1 MPRKDIYRTNFRFTE
16 PIVRGK
22 NGALE
27 PNYWRERTE
36 ESAPPQKILKA
47 PLSGQIGI
55 NEASSDAL
63 NETDTDLNSENSSGP
78 REAGAQSQGSK
89 SSAARPLGSEAATP
103 APAADAASGERSA
116 ANGARDEGEAK
127 AAIAQ
132 RVEPS
137 IKSER
142 NFFAGNIG
150 RNHEI
155 GDSPVAV
162 ASFDRAAVDPLRE
175 ALAALDD
182 RDYATAQRLFEA
194 VGRKDV
200 AEAIKEALAALDRKD
215 FAKAQGLFEALSQK
229 GVAAAQVKE
238 AAGPQVRET
247 PAVQVKEAAAQV
259 KETAAAQVNEAAA
272 AQVNESEPA
281 SPAPPKPA
289 TLAGGPMASDS
300 RNKTLQKPLRSAP
313 EVVPLADA
321 AYRRPPPQAERAKS
335 RRLKPLFLGAGLIAF
350 AVFGVSAIYGSPL
363 NWTIPTTKSQ
373 AIAGLS
379 SGAHILKADLEA
391 VMGGRAREEER
402 SATPDPSAALTQL
415 TGRLDQIEHDYGA
428 RLDKL
433 GERLDQDSSSRFAD
447 IAARLDKL
455 EKKAALPVTP
465 ASESAEI
472 VARLDKLEKRIA
484 AAAAPASE
492 IAGLT
497 TRLSKL
503 EKRAAVAGASS
514 ANPLPPA
521 APRQSSLMARAEPSA
536 PNETAGPDDPGPVL
550 RDYSVESVRDGVAV
564 IDGRDGRQE
573 VAPGDSVPGAGRVLR
588 IEKQGND
595 WFVLTSRG
603 VIASGPAP

>member
-1 MPRKDIYRTNFRFTE
+1 
-16 PIVRGK
+16 
-22 NGALE
+22 
-27 PNYWRERTE
+27 
-36 ESAPPQKILKA
+36 
-47 PLSGQIGI
+47 
-55 NEASSDAL
+55 
-63 NETDTDLNSENSSGP
+63 LNSENSSGP
-78 REAGAQSQGSK
+78 GETGAQSQGSE
-89 SSAARPLGSEAATP
+89 SSVARPLGSEAATP
-103 APAADAASGERSA
+103 APAADAASGEGSA

-132 RVEPS
+132 RAEF
-137 IKSER
+137 IKAER
-142 NFFAGNIG
+142 NFFAGKIG

-162 ASFDRAAVDPLRE
+162 ASFDGAAADPLSE
-175 ALAALDD
+175 ASAALDD

-200 AEAIKEALAALDRKD
+200 AEAIKDALAALDRKD

-229 GVAAAQVKE
+229 GAAAVQVTGAAAAARVTGDAAAQVMG
-238 AAGPQVRET
+238 AAT
-247 PAVQVKEAAAQV
+247 QVKEAAA
-259 KETAAAQVNEAAA
+259 AQMEEAAA
-272 AQVNESEPA
+272 AHVNESAPA

-300 RNKTLQKPLRSAP
+300 WNKALQRPLASAP

-321 AYRRPPPQAERAKS
+321 AYRRPPPQAEKAKS
-335 RRLKPLFLGAGLIAF
+335 RRLKPLFLGAGLVAL

-363 NWTIPTTKSQ
+363 NWAIPVTKSQ

-391 VMGGRAREEER
+391 VRGGSAQKEEP
-402 SATPDPSAALTQL
+402 SATRDPNAPLTQL
-415 TGRLDQIEHDYGA
+415 TERLDQIEREYGA

-433 GERLDQDSSSRFAD
+433 GERFDQDSSSRFAD

-455 EKKAALPVTP
+455 EKKAALPATP
-465 ASESAEI
+465 PSESAEI

-492 IAGLT
+492 IASLT
-497 TRLSKL
+497 TRLNKL
-503 EKRAAVAGASS
+503 EKRAAVAAASS

-521 APRQSSLMARAEPSA
+521 APRQSSLVARAERSA
-536 PNETAGPDDPGPVL
+536 PNETARPADPGPVL

-564 IDGRDGRQE
+564 IDGRDGPQE
-573 VAPGDSVPGAGRVLR
+573 VAPGDFVPGAGRVLR

>member
-1 MPRKDIYRTNFRFTE
+1 M
-16 PIVRGK
+16 
-22 NGALE
+22 
-27 PNYWRERTE
+27 
-36 ESAPPQKILKA
+36 
-47 PLSGQIGI
+47 
-55 NEASSDAL
+55 
-63 NETDTDLNSENSSGP
+63 NSENSSGP
-78 REAGAQSQGSK
+78 GETGAQGQGSE
-89 SSAARPLGSEAATP
+89 SSVARSLVSEAAIP
-103 APAADAASGERSA
+103 APAADVASGEGSA
-116 ANGARDEGEAK
+116 ATGARDEGEAK

-132 RVEPS
+132 RAEPS
-137 IKSER
+137 IKAER
-142 NFFAGNIG
+142 NFFAGKIG

-155 GDSPVAV
+155 GDSPVAI
-162 ASFDRAAVDPLRE
+162 ASFDGAAVDPRRE
-175 ALAALDD
+175 ASAALDD

-200 AEAIKEALAALDRKD
+200 AEAIKDALAALDRND

-229 GVAAAQVKE
+229 GAAAAQVTGAAAQVKGAAAAQVKE
-238 AAGPQVRET
+238 AA
-247 PAVQVKEAAAQV
+247 AAH
-259 KETAAAQVNEAAA
+259 
-272 AQVNESEPA
+272 VNESAPA

-300 RNKTLQKPLRSAP
+300 WNKSLQRPLTSAP

-321 AYRRPPPQAERAKS
+321 AYRRPSPQAEKAKS
-335 RRLKPLFLGAGLIAF
+335 RRLKPLFLGAGLVAL
-350 AVFGVSAIYGSPL
+350 AVLGVSAIYGSPV
-363 NWTIPTTKSQ
+363 NWTIPVTKSQ
-373 AIAGLS
+373 VIAGLA

-391 VMGGRAREEER
+391 VRGGSAREEEP
-402 SATPDPSAALTQL
+402 SATRDPNAPLTQL
-415 TGRLDQIEHDYGA
+415 TERLDQIEHEYGA

-433 GERLDQDSSSRFAD
+433 GERFDQDSSSRFAD

-455 EKKAALPVTP
+455 EKKAALPATP
-465 ASESAEI
+465 PSESADV

-484 AAAAPASE
+484 AAATPASE

-497 TRLSKL
+497 TRLNKL

-521 APRQSSLMARAEPSA
+521 APRQLSLMARAEPSA
-536 PNETAGPDDPGPVL
+536 PNETARPADPGPVL
-550 RDYSVESVRDGVAV
+550 RDYSVESVRDGIAV
-564 IDGRDGRQE
+564 INGRDGPQE